1 MIVGSIKE
9 DTSLDKRISITPE
22 TAKNIKNLGLEVYL
36 EKKYGEHL
44 GILDEDYQNVKFFTN
59 KIVDFYFTHLSLFW

>member
-36 EKKYGEHL
+36 EKKIRRTPWY
-44 GILDEDYQNVKFFTN
+44 
-59 KIVDFYFTHLSLFW
+59 S